1 MKALKKLCNTP
12 GQYEESVLGELAKDD
27 GANMYFTCSV
37 YEREEGE
44 PAFKQDRLCVIDA
57 LERHL
62 IDRFEKVLAG

>member
-1 MKALKKLCNTP
+1 
-12 GQYEESVLGELAKDD
+12 
-27 GANMYFTCSV
+27 MYFTCSV